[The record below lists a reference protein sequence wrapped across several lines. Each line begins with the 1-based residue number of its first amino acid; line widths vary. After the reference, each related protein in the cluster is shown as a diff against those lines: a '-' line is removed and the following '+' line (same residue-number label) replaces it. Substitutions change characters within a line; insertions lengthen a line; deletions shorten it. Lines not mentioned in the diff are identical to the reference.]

1 MYITYINIYVCAAE
15 TDEETSFEFMFHM
28 DPTMLAERASE
39 RPRSETGERE
49 RERGEERKRRFRVK
63 VHSDTPYFAS
73 CQRPMYA

>member
-49 RERGEERKRRFRVK
+49 RER
-63 VHSDTPYFAS
+63 
-73 CQRPMYA
+73 